1 MKNFLGFV
9 DVLNLYLNAS
19 SMAWEK
25 RVVLSSCRHFKIRYK
40 RIHVIQRQVFFMN
53 RCPSLNTRLLFL
65 FSFSL
70 IL

>member
-25 RVVLSSCRHFKIRYK
+25 RVVLNSCRHFKIRYK
-40 RIHVIQRQVFFMN
+40 RIHVIQRQVFFYETLSISEY
-53 RCPSLNTRLLFL
+53 PFVISLQF
-65 FSFSL
+65 
-70 IL
+70 